1 MLERELGGRRLRGLV
16 VAGVSL
22 ASLSALSVLAGASW
36 AAVSSSSANQNQYGG
51 KAVIC
56 HHTHSKTNPW
66 VTITVSQAALK
77 AHLRQGGYARC
88 LLDLDAR
95 PRTRPRTRPS
105 DLSLRAVETSAG

>member
-56 HHTHSKTNPW
+56 HHTHWKTNAW

-77 AHLRQGGYARC
+77 AHLRQGDTLGAC
-88 LLDLDAR
+88 
-95 PRTRPRTRPS
+95 S
-105 DLSLRAVETSAG
+105 TSTPGHGHGHEHGQAT